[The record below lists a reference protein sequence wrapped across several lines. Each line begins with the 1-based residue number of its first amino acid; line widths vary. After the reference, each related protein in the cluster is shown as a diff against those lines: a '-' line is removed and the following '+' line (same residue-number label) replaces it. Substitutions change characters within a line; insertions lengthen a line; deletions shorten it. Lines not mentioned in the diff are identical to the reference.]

1 MSLSAGTV
9 SVTAAVATGSRLALA
24 LYNAKKAAYD
34 LAVTAYT
41 SAGGAAPS
49 TAQKQAVFVLFA
61 EEANAMA
68 TAIVAEITGNAVASC
83 TIPATSINATDPA
96 APVVVT
102 GGVS

>member
-24 LYNAKKAAYD
+24 LYNAKKAAFD
-34 LAVTAYT
+34 AAVTVFT
-41 SAGGAAPS
+41 AGGGTAPS
-49 TAQKQAVFVLFA
+49 TAQKQAVFELFA
-61 EEANAMA
+61 VEANAMA
-68 TAIVAEITGNAVASC
+68 TAIVSEITSNAVASC
-83 TIPATSINATDPA
+83 TIPAASINATDPA